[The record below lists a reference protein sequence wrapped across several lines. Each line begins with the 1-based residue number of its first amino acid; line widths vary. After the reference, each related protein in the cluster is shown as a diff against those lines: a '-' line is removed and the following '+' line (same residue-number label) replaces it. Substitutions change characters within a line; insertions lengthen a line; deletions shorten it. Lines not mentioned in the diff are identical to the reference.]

1 MPDSK
6 DNLRML
12 NYDYDDKKHL
22 LYWPESARLKSTK
35 PETRGSMHYTMPGI
49 KEEFVRSPIDH
60 RFQDSFNKF
69 FTSYDLDL
77 NQRGLVW
84 FIKKGILEGALNG
97 TSDMLTWLGQGKDK
111 SGRPSEVTQITMEL
125 WTLRF
130 QLLLNLRM
138 HAQLLAELAAFEEL
152 DAPDLFYQYKTSN
165 KTGSL
170 VPFAMRI
177 IHAEA
182 LRFSPFPWSSLIR
195 IEALRLQVEQI
206 VNIFRM
212 QSAPTSHVE
221 DWEKRLE
228 CAKLLYVRVLHELGE
243 YKISIK
249 MLDKVR
255 QETKNQEE
263 KIILTRA
270 LMRMAMQ
277 AGDEKAMNYF
287 AEKANNISSG
297 TNEMIVH
304 KAMRSIFLGSNNHA
318 YEYISRVPITDDS
331 AVTPQFLNT
340 KAMIQLYS
348 GKAVDAVRTVCLV
361 KPIIPGPTT
370 TNLKT
375 IAELCYSTATKDE
388 LMI

>member
-1 MPDSK
+1 MPQYK
-6 DNLRML
+6 DNIRML
-12 NYDYDDKKHL
+12 NYDYEDKKHL
-22 LYWPESARLKSTK
+22 LYWPESNRYKTSK
-35 PETRGSMHYTMPGI
+35 PEIRGTMQYTMPGI
-49 KEEFVRSPIDH
+49 KEEFIRSPIDH
-60 RFQDSFNKF
+60 RFQETFNKF
-69 FTSYDLDL
+69 FSSYDLDP

-84 FIKKGILEGALNG
+84 FIKKGVLEGALNG

-111 SGRPSEVTQITMEL
+111 AGRPSELTQITMEL
-125 WTLRF
+125 WALRF

-152 DAPDLFYQYKTSN
+152 DAPDLFYQYKPGN
-165 KTGSL
+165 KIGSL
-170 VPFAMRI
+170 VPFSMRI

-195 IEALRLQVEQI
+195 IEALQLQVEQI
-206 VNIFRM
+206 VNIFRV
-212 QSAPTSHVE
+212 QNAPTSHVE

-228 CAKLLYVRVLHELGE
+228 CVKYLYVRVLHELGE

-263 KIILTRA
+263 KVILTRA

-277 AGDEKAMNYF
+277 AGDERAMNYF
-287 AEKANNISSG
+287 AEKANKLSSG

-304 KAMRSIFLGSNNHA
+304 KAMRSIFLGSNTHA
-318 YEYISRVPITDDS
+318 QEYIIRIPEGSDHS
-331 AVTPQFLNT
+331 PQYINT
-340 KAMIQLYS
+340 KSIIQLYT
-348 GKAVDAVRTVCLV
+348 GKAVEAVKTISSIR
-361 KPIIPGPTT
+361 PIVPGPTT

-375 IAELCYSTATKDE
+375 IAELCYSTAAKDE
-388 LMI
+388 LLIR

>member
-1 MPDSK
+1 MPDLK
-6 DNLRML
+6 GNIRML
-12 NYDYDDKKHL
+12 NYDYEDKKHL
-22 LYWPESARLKSTK
+22 FYWPES
-35 PETRGSMHYTMPGI
+35 
-49 KEEFVRSPIDH
+49 VRFKDT
-60 RFQDSFNKF
+60 FAKF
-69 FTSYDLDL
+69 FSSFDLDL

-84 FIKKGILEGALNG
+84 FIKKGLLEAALNG

-111 SGRPSEVTQITMEL
+111 AGRPSELTQITMEI

-152 DAPDLFYQYKTSN
+152 DAPDLFHQYKSAD

-182 LRFSPFPWSSLIR
+182 LRFSPFPWKSLIR
-195 IEALRLQVEQI
+195 IESLQSKVEKI
-206 VNIFRM
+206 VNIFRI
-212 QSAPTSHVE
+212 QGAQTNHVE
-221 DWEKRLE
+221 DWEKRLD
-228 CAKLLYVRVLHELGE
+228 CVKYLYVRVLHELGE
-243 YKISIK
+243 YKISIR

-255 QETKNQEE
+255 QETRNQQE

-277 AGDEKAMNYF
+277 AGDEKAMNHF
-287 AEKANNISSG
+287 AEKANNLSS
-297 TNEMIVH
+297 TSNEMIIH
-304 KAMRSIFLGSNNHA
+304 KAMRSIFSGSNGHA
-318 YEYISRVPITDDS
+318 NEYISRIPEADDN
-331 AVTPQFLNT
+331 TPQYINT
-340 KAMIQLYS
+340 KAMVQLYT
-348 GKAVDAVRTVCLV
+348 GRAVEAVKTVTRI

-375 IAELCYSTATKDE
+375 IAELCYSTAAKDE
-388 LMI
+388 LLIR